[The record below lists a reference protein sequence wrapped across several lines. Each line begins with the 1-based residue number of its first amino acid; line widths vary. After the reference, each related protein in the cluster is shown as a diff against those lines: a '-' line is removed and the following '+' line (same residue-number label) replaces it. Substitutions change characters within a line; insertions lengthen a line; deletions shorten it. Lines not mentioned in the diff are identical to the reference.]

1 MKRVVRYFAEYGPQ
15 NTEAVIEAVVER
27 LRDGDLSALVV
38 ASTSGRT
45 ALKFAQQIGPNLVRI
60 ICVSDP
66 PQADSYP
73 GIAPENRELLETL
86 GVLIVDRV
94 PYASTAYSWGASEN
108 VYGALDLRVLFFD
121 AFRIVGGNGLKV
133 AIEVGLMATDGGVVQ
148 PGERLITVGG
158 TSEGADTAI
167 VMKAAFSQNLMA
179 KDPSKRPE
187 VHEILAMPTTKK
199 WWW

>member
-15 NTEAVIEAVVER
+15 NTAEVIQAVVER
-27 LRDGDLSALVV
+27 LQDGDLSTLVV

-45 ALKFAQQIGPNLVRI
+45 PLKFAQQIGESVRI
-60 ICVSDP
+60 VCVSDP
-66 PQADSYP
+66 PQADCYP
-73 GIAPENRELLETL
+73 GITPENRKLLETL
-86 GVLIVDRV
+86 GVLIIDRV
-94 PYASTAYSWGASEN
+94 PYASTAYSSGASEN

-121 AFRIVGGNGLKV
+121 AFRMVGGNGLKV
-133 AIEVGLMATDGGVVQ
+133 AIEVGLMATDGGAVQ
-148 PGERLITVGG
+148 PGERLIAVGG

-179 KDPSKRPE
+179 KDPTKRPE
-187 VHEILAMPTTKK
+187 VCEILAMPTTKK